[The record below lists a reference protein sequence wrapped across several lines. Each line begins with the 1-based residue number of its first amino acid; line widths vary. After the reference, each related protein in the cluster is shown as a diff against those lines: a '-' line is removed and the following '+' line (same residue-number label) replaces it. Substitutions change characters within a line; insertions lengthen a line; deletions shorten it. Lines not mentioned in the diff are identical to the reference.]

1 MDGKD
6 KFHEILTRHS
16 PPDAPPP
23 RTESAEAFRNLAG
36 FMGVL
41 FRINERAGLGY
52 IVIALFLAS
61 QVYKSLRIPYNSMDE
76 MLFNISSDTFKTPI
90 GH

>member
-6 KFHEILTRHS
+6 KFHEIMTRHS

-41 FRINERAGLGY
+41 FRINERTGL
-52 IVIALFLAS
+52 VAL
-61 QVYKSLRIPYNSMDE
+61 DGE
-76 MLFNISSDTFKTPI
+76 GKT
-90 GH
+90 HADQ